1 MAIDSVLEN
10 VQIELKE
17 ADSCTRNA
25 TVKYTAEQVDAV
37 FKDAVKE
44 AGKYAQLPGFRKGKA
59 PAALIL
65 SKYKDYI
72 LDDVTKMLQQ
82 GGLRKVS
89 VTPDLDIVSFG
100 AMKADEKPEMGKEYS
115 FTFDVETAPVFDMP
129 EYKGLKVEVKEE
141 QTAEQHYEAQLN
153 YIKNLYAEFLSVEDP
168 AVAGDMLKVAYDS
181 DFELAEDA
189 SASLKRAVKS
199 DESWFYLTEPE
210 QIPGM
215 LKAMTGAKKGDE
227 VKFEA
232 VFPADWREAALAGK
246 TVNYTVK
253 VAEIQRRV
261 PVESEEKLAEKLG
274 MESVEKMHEF
284 LKEKSKNE
292 MEEARKAQ
300 VKSKI
305 ADQIVDS
312 VKDFEMPK
320 GILSMASQRE
330 FSRIADQLVRKEED
344 VEKFKADREKHLA
357 DAKAAA
363 EKRLKKFFILR
374 KIAATENITVT
385 DEEVNMQIRQMCAYL
400 GYKEKDVRQMLE
412 NNGGYSEIESDI
424 LMDNVVTFAADQAQA

>member
-1 MAIDSVLEN
+1 MASEMDNIKVEFKEN
-10 VQIELKE
+10 KVCSRIAEITIAAPAVADAFAKAYKQAAKEVQI
-17 ADSCTRNA
+17 A
-25 TVKYTAEQVDAV
+25 
-37 FKDAVKE
+37 
-44 AGKYAQLPGFRKGKA
+44 GFRKGKA
-59 PAALIL
+59 PVSIVKARYG
-65 SKYKDYI
+65 SYVK
-72 LDDVTKMLQQ
+72 DDVIRSFQQQAYSKVMQ
-82 GGLRKVS
+82 GGE
-89 VTPDLDIVSFG
+89 LDIIG
-100 AMKADEKPEMGKEYS
+100 AGAPEGMDTLAEDKDFTFTFPVEIAPS
-115 FTFDVETAPVFDMP
+115 FTLP
-129 EYKGLKVEVKEE
+129 EYKGIEVKLEGAKDPE
-141 QTAEQHYEAQLN
+141 KAFADHKEYM
-153 YIKNLYAEFLSVEDP
+153 KGLYAEYVAIED
-168 AVAGDMLKVAYDS
+168 AAKEGDTLKVSYEADYA
-181 DFELAEDA
+181 LADDA
-189 SASLKRAVKS
+189 SAALKRMVKAE
-199 DESWFYLTEPE
+199 ESWLWLAEPE

-232 VFPADWREAALAGK
+232 AFPADWREAALAGK

-300 VKSKI
+300 VKAKI

-320 GILSMASQRE
+320 GILAMASQRE

-357 DAKAAA
+357 DAKTAA

-374 KIAATENITVT
+374 KIAAAENITVT

-424 LMDNVVTFAADQAQA
+424 LMDKVITFAAEQAQA

>member
-141 QTAEQHYEAQLN
+141 QTA
-153 YIKNLYAEFLSVEDP
+153 
-168 AVAGDMLKVAYDS
+168 
-181 DFELAEDA
+181 
-189 SASLKRAVKS
+189 
-199 DESWFYLTEPE
+199 
-210 QIPGM
+210 
-215 LKAMTGAKKGDE
+215 
-227 VKFEA
+227 
-232 VFPADWREAALAGK
+232 
-246 TVNYTVK
+246 
-253 VAEIQRRV
+253 
-261 PVESEEKLAEKLG
+261 
-274 MESVEKMHEF
+274 
-284 LKEKSKNE
+284 
-292 MEEARKAQ
+292 
-300 VKSKI
+300 
-305 ADQIVDS
+305 
-312 VKDFEMPK
+312 
-320 GILSMASQRE
+320 
-330 FSRIADQLVRKEED
+330 
-344 VEKFKADREKHLA
+344 
-357 DAKAAA
+357 
-363 EKRLKKFFILR
+363 
-374 KIAATENITVT
+374 
-385 DEEVNMQIRQMCAYL
+385 
-400 GYKEKDVRQMLE
+400 
-412 NNGGYSEIESDI
+412 
-424 LMDNVVTFAADQAQA
+424 